1 MKYILN
7 ETPLKTTNGFRINN
21 INVDLDIPVVNKTN
35 IFNINTKEM
44 NKIDISI
51 DKNNDLLDSKIGL
64 NTNKDYNLIIN
75 IPDNEELK
83 DNLEIEY
90 HFNDDAIK
98 LVSEIIINAGENT
111 KGTITIKLISDTD
124 SYNFNYLKQVTNLK
138 RNSNITVNILPLL
151 NKVSTSLIAI
161 ENNIDEN
168 SKVFHN
174 YYDLTGKMRIT
185 NYYTELKNDTSEN
198 KLNNIYIG
206 NNEDILD
213 MNYVTKLRGI
223 KTVSDMKTVGVING
237 KTVKS
242 YKSTIDF
249 IKGAKK
255 ADAKESE
262 NCTILSKNASSK
274 SMPMMLCHEEDVNG
288 SHSVSSGEINEKQ
301 LFYLMSRG
309 LSRKDAL
316 KVIILASFNKLL
328 LEQDNEEI
336 RNAILEVINKEI

>member
-7 ETPLKTTNGFRINN
+7 ETPVKTTNGFRINN
-21 INVDLDIPVVNKTN
+21 IEVDLDIPVVNKTN

-51 DKNNDLLDSKIGL
+51 DKNNELINSKIGL
-64 NTNKDYNLIIN
+64 SVNKDYNLVIN
-75 IPDNEELK
+75 INDNEELK

-90 HFNDDAIK
+90 HFTDEAIK

-111 KGTITIKLISDTD
+111 KGMITIRLISDTD
-124 SYNFNYLKQVTNLK
+124 SYNFNYLKQVTNIK
-138 RNSNITVNILPLL
+138 NNSNITVNILPLL
-151 NKVSTSLIAI
+151 NNESTSLIAI
-161 ENNIDEN
+161 ENNVGEN
-168 SKVFHN
+168 SKVIHN
-174 YYDLTGKMRIT
+174 YYDLTGKTRIT
-185 NYYTELKNDTSEN
+185 NYYTELKNNTSEN

-206 NNEDILD
+206 NDEDILD
-213 MNYVTKLRGI
+213 MNYVTKLIGI
-223 KTVSDMKTVGVING
+223 KTVTDMNTVGVIND
-237 KTVKS
+237 KTIKS

-255 ADAKESE
+255 SDGRESE
-262 NCTILSKNASSK
+262 KCTILSKKASSK

-288 SHSVSSGEINEKQ
+288 SHSVSSGEIDEKQ

-309 LSRKDAL
+309 LSKKEAL

-328 LEQDNEEI
+328 LEQDDETI
-336 RNAILEVINKEI
+336 RNEILEAINKEI